1 MKKTVALILSL
12 CLILGCLAFA
22 SAETKTESAQGFA
35 SEVSVEVTLEGG
47 KVTALTVNDADE
59 TYTLLGYTREE
70 TVDKLIADILKA
82 GGTDGVDAHT
92 GATFTSTAV
101 LEAVNKV
108 LAAAGDD
115 AAAPEAAAG
124 DNATAPEAAAG
135 NDTAAPEASA
145 SAETKTESAQ
155 GFASE
160 VTVEVTLEGGKV
172 TALTVNDAD
181 ETYTLLGYTREETI
195 DKLIADILK
204 AGGTDG
210 VDAHT
215 GATFT
220 STAVLE
226 AVNKVLAAVGDD
238 AAAPEAAA
246 ADDAAAPLAFTA
258 GTYEATAKGFN
269 GPVAVKVTFSDTALT
284 AIEIISSDETE
295 QVGNAAFP
303 IMMENMLACNGSGV
317 DSVSGASFSSEA
329 LRTAVNDAA
338 QQAKC
343 TNLDAFMSAGSK

>member
-238 AAAPEAAA
+238 AAAP
-246 ADDAAAPLAFTA
+246 LAFTA